1 MQNNE
6 NVSMNGFFSDK
17 LGFFGLLGALPMSFT
32 DRILQ
37 NESFDN
43 IDTFFDEMLFLL
55 IELQKIQHSCLI
67 PILEEK
73 RKEHKIQ
80 KFWKIINITRNNRIG
95 IDRIGQFILGH
106 EKRYIDNFTSSY
118 GIGRIN
124 SILLKSLK

>member
-6 NVSMNGFFSDK
+6 NISMNGFFK
-17 LGFFGLLGALPMSFT
+17 EVRGFFGLLGALPMSFT

-55 IELQKIQHSCLI
+55 DELPKIKHSCLI

-73 RKEHKIQ
+73 RREHKI
-80 KFWKIINITRNNRIG
+80 KRYWKVIPITRNNRIG

-106 EKRYIDNFTSSY
+106 EKRYIDNTSSY

-124 SILLKSLK
+124 SILLTSLK